1 MCFLRL
7 VQRLTVRCVVAA
19 AYINL
24 PNAVFCLLLYITPA
38 SFNPKFLK
46 SRTHELL
53 SPPESPIAQLHVVES
68 FSRSS
73 LYISIELIATK
84 RTNALMIMPAS
95 SKSHQKRMDGE
106 MLIEKTICP
115 VVRSLVCSRSVY
127 RNLLDATLTCVS
139 NFFVLN
145 SKNEVTGSPWLARSN
160 IKQEVIKCLVVWE
173 LRYHYFG
180 WVQCYD
186 KRHGRGWNVCC
197 VTKRWGWTI
206 DGERVG
212 LPLRKR
218 SISWFY
224 GGVYKMC
231 SCLLGFNH
239 NSNIDQ
245 YWHISKKLH
254 K

>member
-1 MCFLRL
+1 
-7 VQRLTVRCVVAA
+7 VVAAA

-24 PNAVFCLLLYITPA
+24 PNAVFCLLLSITPA
-38 SFNPKFLK
+38 SVNPKFLK
-46 SRTHELL
+46 SRTHELP
-53 SPPESPIAQLHVVES
+53 SPPEFPIAQLHVVES

-145 SKNEVTGSPWLARSN
+145 SKNEVTGSP
-160 IKQEVIKCLVVWE
+160 
-173 LRYHYFG
+173 
-180 WVQCYD
+180 
-186 KRHGRGWNVCC
+186 
-197 VTKRWGWTI
+197 
-206 DGERVG
+206 
-212 LPLRKR
+212 
-218 SISWFY
+218 
-224 GGVYKMC
+224 
-231 SCLLGFNH
+231 
-239 NSNIDQ
+239 
-245 YWHISKKLH
+245 
-254 K
+254 